1 MAAGADTLSVEL
13 SLEAPNA
20 INGIDGVGAGVV
32 FDVEPNEKLLGAGV
46 AASFDGCEP
55 TDKDTAGAGAGAG
68 AGADDLPNEKTGVSE
83 TEGGA
88 GAPNDGMGTEE
99 LSSFPPRLRL
109 PRSSSAESVI
119 GILPSAGAVEDNVS
133 ALALLPN

>member
-13 SLEAPNA
+13 SPEAPNA
-20 INGIDGVGAGVV
+20 IDGIDGVGAGVV

-55 TDKDTAGAGAGAG
+55 TDKDTAGAGA
-68 AGADDLPNEKTGVSE
+68 DDLPKAKTGVSE

-88 GAPNDGMGTEE
+88 GAPNVGMGTEE
-99 LSSFPPRLRL
+99 LSSFPPRLRVL
-109 PRSSSAESVI
+109 RSSSAESVI
-119 GILPSAGAVEDNVS
+119 GILPSAGAVEDNVPE
-133 ALALLPN
+133 LALLPN

>member
-1 MAAGADTLSVEL
+1 M
-13 SLEAPNA
+13 
-20 INGIDGVGAGVV
+20 V

-55 TDKDTAGAGAGAG
+55 TDKDTAGAGAGA
-68 AGADDLPNEKTGVSE
+68 DDLPNEKTGVSE

-88 GAPNDGMGTEE
+88 GAANDGMGTEE

>member
-1 MAAGADTLSVEL
+1 MSVEL
-13 SLEAPNA
+13 SPEAPNA
-20 INGIDGVGAGVV
+20 IDGIDGVGAGVV

-55 TDKDTAGAGAGAG
+55 TDKDTAGA
-68 AGADDLPNEKTGVSE
+68 DDLPKAKTGVSE

-119 GILPSAGAVEDNVS
+119 GILPSPGAVEDNVS